1 MSRNHERRCWTDEEH
16 SRLIALRDSGMTVTE
31 MGRALG
37 RAASSINGRLAY
49 TDENGKFR
57 TLDERTIKVWTA
69 SESDLIAKLRAEGK
83 MAKEIAKLVGG
94 ATDRQV
100 QQRLRLIKA
109 RNAVEKPKATGPN
122 SEAMR
127 TCLMCAA
134 RGKKT
139 VFLSP
144 HAGVRMCG
152 ACRER
157 ARETDSPYNPGI
169 VGAI

>member
-16 SRLIALRDSGMTVTE
+16 NMLISLRDSGMTVTE

-37 RAASSINGRLAY
+37 RACSSINGRLAC
-49 TDENGKFR
+49 TDETGRFR
-57 TLDERTIKVWTA
+57 SLDERTIKVWTDD
-69 SESDLIAKLRAEGK
+69 ETKLIVKLRDEGK
-83 MAKEIAKLVGG
+83 MAKEIAPLVG

-100 QQRLRLIKA
+100 QQRLRLIRS
-109 RNAVEKPKATGPN
+109 RNAVGKPKATGPN
-122 SEAMR
+122 SEALR

-144 HAGVRMCG
+144 HAGVRMCN

>member
-1 MSRNHERRCWTDEEH
+1 MRRAYERRYWTDEEH
-16 SRLIALRDSGMTVTE
+16 ARLIALRDSGMTVTD

-37 RAASSINGRLAY
+37 RACSSINGRLAC
-49 TDENGKFR
+49 TDETGRFR
-57 TLDERTIKVWTA
+57 SLDERTIKVWTDD
-69 SESDLIAKLRAEGK
+69 ETKLIVKLRSEGK
-83 MAKEIAKLVGG
+83 MCKEIAPLVG

-100 QQRLRLIKA
+100 QQRLRLIRS
-109 RNAVEKPKATGPN
+109 RNVVGNPKATGPN

-134 RGKKT
+134 REKKT

>member
-1 MSRNHERRCWTDEEH
+1 MTRSYERRRWTDEEH
-16 SRLIALRDSGMTVTE
+16 VRLIALRDSGMTVTE
-31 MGRALG
+31 MGRSLG
-37 RAASSINGRLAY
+37 RAQSSINGRLAY

-57 TLDERTIKVWTA
+57 SLDERTIKVWTTE
-69 SESDLIAKLRAEGK
+69 ESILIVKLRAEGK
-83 MAKEIAKLVGG
+83 MSKEIAPLVG
-94 ATDRQV
+94 ATARQV
-100 QQRLRLIKA
+100 QQRLRLIKS
-109 RNAVEKPKATGPN
+109 RSAVEGPKETGPRF
-122 SEAMR
+122 EAIR

-152 ACRER
+152 SCRER
-157 ARETDSPYNPGI
+157 AKETDSPYNPGI